1 MTQSGHLELLS
12 DAYFC
17 TANLDVSG
25 QLTVGSGA
33 ILRMWMGRKEEFAG
47 TAELHSG
54 ARLQVE
60 VNGYAELWEVVS
72 RGGSLI
78 LSASGNGGV

>member
-1 MTQSGHLELLS
+1 M
-12 DAYFC
+12 
-17 TANLDVSG
+17 SG

-33 ILRMWMGRKEEFAG
+33 IFENVDGPEGEFAG

-78 LSASGNGGV
+78 LSATATEASEFTSNAEVHIQN